1 MRTILIGLLLTT
13 AALAEDQPEKQAGIY
28 TCADVHWAKAN
39 LPEATIE
46 LIKAR
51 MTPEQLAQARRCLLH
66 RVKITK

>member
-1 MRTILIGLLLTT
+1 MRSILIGLLLTT
-13 AALAEDQPEKQAGIY
+13 SALAQEQPEQKQAGVY

-66 RVKITK
+66 RAKTK